1 MIIGLDAA
9 LVNRQVPACL
19 RWRSASLRRWCRER
33 STSQGASF
41 RSPMTRPSGEVRMC
55 LQLDLTHPFRGE
67 ADLPSIP
74 EAYVGAVDD
83 PVAGLQAGQN
93 LQGSTV
99 HQAIAHVRSNRPAIV
114 SHLVHEAPL
123 TGGVEGPSRKV
134 RLTLQPA
141 YLDLSGNRCKRS
153 EPRRYIGI
161 RQLHQDFHR
170 GSMVRLTGQ
179 RGDRPHLP
187 RPSCPFHVQG
197 GRLPGL
203 HLIDLPCRD
212 LQASHLA
219 REVSHPEQLGSFSD
233 ESTYRPVPLE
243 NSP

>member
-1 MIIGLDAA
+1 GGA
-9 LVNRQVPACL
+9 LRAPPPSLHAGHTRQG
-19 RWRSASLRRWCRER
+19 R
-33 STSQGASF
+33 ST
-41 RSPMTRPSGEVRMC
+41 
-55 LQLDLTHPFRGE
+55 HP
-67 ADLPSIP
+67 
-74 EAYVGAVDD
+74 
-83 PVAGLQAGQN
+83 
-93 LQGSTV
+93 
-99 HQAIAHVRSNRPAIV
+99 AIAHVRATRPAIV
-114 SHLVHEAPL
+114 RHLVHEPPL
-123 TGGVEGPSRKV
+123 PGGVEGPSRKV